1 MDFAQFP
8 SASRVYVQSEE
19 QSHILAVIY
28 SVPVMFCIILVMFL
42 YLFVQQRASASSPPQ
57 PTSTQSSS
65 LSISVRGA
73 FLKENIKDKLPT
85 IVFDEEL
92 RARASLCC
100 VCLGEFE
107 LKEELIQVPSCKHIF
122 HGDCI
127 GNWLS
132 SCATCP
138 LCRCSVDVVDSIT
151 IVLPPPQRSAAA
163 RIPAA
168 TSIRLASPANLAY

>member
-1 MDFAQFP
+1 MDFAQP
-8 SASRVYVQSEE
+8 QLYVQSEE
-19 QSHILAVIY
+19 HNQYLAVIY
-28 SVPVMFCIILVMFL
+28 SVPIMFCIILFMFC
-42 YLFVQQRASASSPPQ
+42 YLFVKQRAPASSLPP

-73 FLKENIKDKLPT
+73 FLKEDIKEKLPT

-92 RARASLCC
+92 KARDSLCC

-138 LCRCSVDVVDSIT
+138 LCRCSVDVVDNIN
-151 IVLPPPQRSAAA
+151 IVLPPPQRSAAV
-163 RIPAA
+163 RLPAA